1 MVQIRRAKA
10 ERRLTGHPAF
20 NALLSCGLMPLYA
33 SFAIPAGLLMWHKR
47 SEVFLPRDRVFRLG
61 PKVGYFCNAVT
72 IVFAVFINVFFV
84 FPATLPVQAS
94 NMSESFVS
102 FGQSQT
108 SSLIGFF
115 ATDYAVLVEAIAGL
129 IGLGNWYAHARNN
142 FHGPRIELHG

>member
-1 MVQIRRAKA
+1 
-10 ERRLTGHPAF
+10 
-20 NALLSCGLMPLYA
+20 MPLYA

-94 NMSESFVS
+94 NMSESIPFVCRLS
-102 FGQSQT
+102 TVGKCWLTLTFS
-108 SSLIGFF
+108 
-115 ATDYAVLVEAIAGL
+115 APDYAVLVEAIAGL

>member
-1 MVQIRRAKA
+1 
-10 ERRLTGHPAF
+10 
-20 NALLSCGLMPLYA
+20 MPLYA

-102 FGQSQT
+102 FGQFQT